1 MRPDIDYVS
10 QTNPYRKLIHVT
22 NQNQPMLDASAVLRS
37 AGAVTV
43 VSLNLVSR
51 VACLCD

>member
-1 MRPDIDYVS
+1 MRPDVDNAS
-10 QTNPYRKLIHVT
+10 HTNPYRKLIIVT
-22 NQNQPMLDASAVLRS
+22 NPNQPMLDVSAVLRS